1 LGAIV
6 RAMMSVPPPGVKG
19 TINFMGFSGLDW
31 AIAVPQRH
39 DQANA
44 QLMTTRMNLYMINPI

>member
-1 LGAIV
+1 
-6 RAMMSVPPPGVKG
+6 MSVPPPGVKG

-31 AIAVPQRH
+31 AIALPQRH